1 MKFYETLLTALSALA
16 AHKLRSFLTML
27 GIIIGVSSVV
37 VMMGLGGGAQKKVE
51 AQLDSMGTNMLLVRG
66 PSRHDRGVSQGS
78 ASAATLQQ
86 ADARF
91 IADEVQG
98 VRYAAPWISGSA
110 QVVSGNANWSSRVYG
125 ITADYLPIHNW
136 QLAYEQDIE
145 NLVFRSNGKDVIIGT
160 TVAEELFGHE
170 NPLGQQIR
178 INKVPFTVQAVLE
191 SKGEDSRGSDQDDIM
206 MVPIQ
211 TARKSLFGVRRGLPT
226 AVDAIWVQVAEL
238 DNMEW
243 VSSEVNALLEQRYR
257 IKPGAGTTFRITNMT
272 ERLKM
277 RAEAGQVFNSLLA
290 GVACVSLLV
299 GGIGIM
305 NIMLVSVTERT
316 REIGVRLALGAR
328 QSDVL
333 AQFLIE
339 AIVLCG
345 IGGMVGIG
353 VAVLGLYGAEV
364 FTGLPVH
371 IEWWISLVSVL
382 FSALIGLF
390 FGFYPARKASRLNP
404 VDALRYD

>member
-1 MKFYETLLTALSALA
+1 MKFIETLLTALAALA

-37 VMMGLGGGAQKKVE
+37 VMMGLGGGAQKQVE
-51 AQLDSMGTNMLLVRG
+51 AQLDSMGTNMLLIRG
-66 PSRHDRGVSQGS
+66 PSRQDRGVSQG
-78 ASAATLQQ
+78 AGGAATLQQ

-91 IADEVQG
+91 ITDEIVG
-98 VRYAAPWISGSA
+98 VTYAAPWISGSV
-110 QVVSGNANWSSRVYG
+110 QVVSGNSNWSTRVNG
-125 ITADYLPIHNW
+125 ITADYLHIHNW
-136 QLAYEQDIE
+136 QLAHGQEIDQ
-145 NLVFRSNGKDVIIGT
+145 LQFQSNSKDVVIGS

-191 SKGEDSRGSDQDDIM
+191 SKGEDARGSDQDDII

-211 TARKSLFGVRRGLPT
+211 TARRRLLGSRKGLPT
-226 AVDAIWVQVAEL
+226 AVDSIWVQVAEL
-238 DNMEW
+238 DDMEW
-243 VSSEVNALLEQRYR
+243 VSGEIQALLEQRYR
-257 IKPGAGTTFRITNMT
+257 IRPGSDSSFRITNMT

-328 QSDVL
+328 QTDVL

-345 IGGMVGIG
+345 IGGLFGIG
-353 VAVLGLYGAEV
+353 VAVLGLYGAEYI
-364 FTGLPVH
+364 TGLPVF
-371 IEWWISLVSVL
+371 IEWWISVVSVL

>member
-1 MKFYETLLTALSALA
+1 MKFIETLLTALSALA

-37 VMMGLGGGAQKKVE
+37 VMMGLGGGARKQVE

-66 PSRHDRGVSQGS
+66 PSRQDRGVSQG
-78 ASAATLQQ
+78 AGGVATLQQ

-91 IADEVQG
+91 IAEEVQG
-98 VRYAAPWISGSA
+98 VRYAAPWISGSV
-110 QVVSGNANWSSRVYG
+110 QVVSGNSNWSTRVNG
-125 ITADYLPIHNW
+125 ITADYLYIHNW
-136 QLAYEQDIE
+136 QLSYGQQIDQLE
-145 NLVFRSNGKDVIIGT
+145 FRTNGKDVIIGS
-160 TVAEELFGHE
+160 TVAEELFGRE

-178 INKVPFTVQAVLE
+178 INKVPFTVQGVLE
-191 SKGEDSRGSDQDDIM
+191 SKGEDARGSDQDDIM

-211 TARKSLFGVRRGLPT
+211 TARRSLFGTRRGLPT
-226 AVDAIWVQVAEL
+226 AVDSIWVQVAEL
-238 DNMEW
+238 DDMEW
-243 VSSEVNALLEQRYR
+243 VGGEINALLEQRYR
-257 IKPGAGTTFRITNMT
+257 IKPGSVGFRITNMT

-328 QSDVL
+328 QADVL
-333 AQFLIE
+333 SQFLIE

-345 IGGMVGIG
+345 IGGLLGIG
-353 VAVLGLYGAEV
+353 VAVIGLFGAEYL
-364 FTGLPVH
+364 TGLPVY
-371 IEWWISLVSVL
+371 IEWWISIVSVL